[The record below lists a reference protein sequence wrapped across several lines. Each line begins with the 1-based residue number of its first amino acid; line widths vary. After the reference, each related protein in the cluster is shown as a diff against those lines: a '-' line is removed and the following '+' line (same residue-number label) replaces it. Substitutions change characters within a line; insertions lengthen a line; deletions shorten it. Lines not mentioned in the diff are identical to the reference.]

1 MLKVLERLDSFKT
14 LEEIVAKKSLPVVV
28 TGVGEM
34 GKALVV
40 KYLCEKFNKKA
51 LFITTQRAK
60 LEWERRFK
68 NLFSSVVNLQ
78 ERENPYVVSFAKS
91 RDSEITRIEQFVK
104 IFEDGFDVLILTAQ
118 NLFEKYTDLKLD
130 CILLTEGLDI
140 QLETLIGKL
149 LTFGYERVKTVEKK
163 GQFSQKGGIV
173 DIYPVASTYP
183 VRIEFFGDTIDTI
196 RLFDVETQKSFEK
209 KDSIKIYKA
218 IEWDLQEDFSEG
230 LKHIK
235 DDYKKTKSKLKEES
249 RKNLEETFKEVI
261 EGIRL
266 DVERLYPYYYQ
277 LIFIS
282 Y

>member
-1 MLKVLERLDSFKT
+1 MIVLKLLKRLLT
-14 LEEIVAKKSLPVVV
+14 KKSLPVVV

-209 KDSIKIYKA
+209 KNSIKIYKA

-235 DDYKKTKSKLKEES
+235 DDYKKTK
-249 RKNLEETFKEVI
+249 I
-261 EGIRL
+261 
-266 DVERLYPYYYQ
+266 
-277 LIFIS
+277 
-282 Y
+282 